1 MMTTSK
7 FFSPMYGREVVKN
20 LLLFPWPDISGYFN
34 AHLAVPHLKSTFSVI
49 YEKEPRL
56 FESVFSDHFRIPTN
70 EINHWIMSYWN
81 IEMGEFYP
89 QSLKLGKYCTVDQ
102 LDEIAKVLRTNTREK
117 ILCIND
123 TELTNENFERV
134 HSRLTKILNEH
145 FPNKCSFEL

>member
-1 MMTTSK
+1 MDN
-7 FFSPMYGREVVKN
+7 E
-20 LLLFPWPDISGYFN
+20 LLEYRD
-34 AHLAVPHLKSTFSVI
+34 
-49 YEKEPRL
+49 
-56 FESVFSDHFRIPTN
+56 
-70 EINHWIMSYWN
+70 
-81 IEMGEFYP
+81 GEFYP